1 MEDKLEQRSMGVRGE
16 VNLFGLEEDR
26 GSFMEKE
33 YQSCAPSSRV
43 EFWRG
48 SVEAEAFQGRGT
60 SMCWGSEVYEL
71 CSISWA

>member
-33 YQSCAPSSRV
+33 YQSCAPLLGWSSEEAV
-43 EFWRG
+43 WRQRHFRERDQHVLG
-48 SVEAEAFQGRGT
+48 E
-60 SMCWGSEVYEL
+60 
-71 CSISWA
+71 